1 MARFEIDPN
10 RVNFALSQTGREY
23 NLRLLQRAQSIF
35 SQLLSL
41 LPSNYVSTV
50 EGASYTVELKAVS
63 VELARLE
70 LALEDIDNDIDF
82 SRTRPEFLYTV
93 VGYFVFING
102 KLPQMS
108 FSDEEFR
115 NVIINLIRLYFQGSI
130 PKSMTDLVS
139 LFISNEVKVT
149 ENFLLIRKGTTG
161 LDISDQF
168 GFDLDVII
176 PLSEGFPTNLFAA
189 DSIVRQLI
197 DVIRPAHTLY
207 RLRFI
212 FKDSY
217 IPNNGK
223 VLDAMRWAMSNYYY
237 DDFRSYWVGVRD
249 RDRLGRK
256 TNVTVTSEDHSMDF

>member
-1 MARFEIDPN
+1 M
-10 RVNFALSQTGREY
+10 
-23 NLRLLQRAQSIF
+23 
-35 SQLLSL
+35 
-41 LPSNYVSTV
+41 
-50 EGASYTVELKAVS
+50 
-63 VELARLE
+63 
-70 LALEDIDNDIDF
+70 
-82 SRTRPEFLYTV
+82 
-93 VGYFVFING
+93 
-102 KLPQMS
+102 
-108 FSDEEFR
+108 
-115 NVIINLIRLYFQGSI
+115 
-130 PKSMTDLVS
+130 
-139 LFISNEVKVT
+139 T

-189 DSIVRQLI
+189 DSIIRQLI

-217 IPNNGK
+217 IPNTGK